1 MADWQKAISWQAV
14 LTLSGLN
21 TAKAYPEWPAK
32 VDGKISTWGS
42 LYGGNWELEIPD
54 ITLDG
59 KVKTYPL
66 KARGNVKGNAG
77 GQWTIP
83 DLKLALGNNK
93 LDVRGELA
101 DAWKL
106 DADIN
111 APALGGLV
119 PGWRERSKG
128 SSMSVAIWKN
138 HRSSPTWLFT
148 A

>member
-1 MADWQKAISWQAV
+1 M
-14 LTLSGLN
+14 
-21 TAKAYPEWPAK
+21 
-32 VDGKISTWGS
+32 
-42 LYGGNWELEIPD
+42 
-54 ITLDG
+54 
-59 KVKTYPL
+59 
-66 KARGNVKGNAG
+66 KGNAG

-119 PGWRERSKG
+119 PGLAGTVKG
-128 SSMSVAIWKN
+128 KLNVRGNMEN